1 MVLLKEK
8 VKKFMKENG
17 WFFISLILIIILF
30 NYHLPYY
37 IDMPGGIININDRIE
52 CDSCS
57 DINGSLNMLYV
68 SEYEATI
75 PTYLLSYIIPNWDL
89 EKVSEQQLNDESM
102 DDIYTRNRLM
112 LENSIDN
119 ATYVAYKEANK
130 EIELKDK
137 ETLVIATTMDN
148 GLKIGDKILEVDGK
162 KIDDVSEI
170 KEIIKSKNV
179 NDVMKVK
186 IIRDDKEKEV
196 YVKIKEEKDSKM
208 IGVVIV
214 TNFDYETDPDIEI
227 KFKSSESGSSGGFM
241 MALSIYTKISDNDI
255 VKGRKIAGTGTIEA
269 DGTVGEIDGIKY
281 KIMGASKNKIDIVL
295 VPSANYK
302 EAIEV
307 KEKYNYDIEIVKIDT
322 FSDAIKYLES
332 TK

>member
-1 MVLLKEK
+1 MVLLKNK
-8 VKKFMKENG
+8 VKSFIKENG
-17 WFFISLILIIILF
+17 WFFISLVLIIILF

-37 IDMPGGIININDRIE
+37 IDMPGGVININDRIE

-89 EKVSEQQLNDESM
+89 QEVSEQQVNDESM
-102 DDIYTRNRLM
+102 EDIYTRNRLM

-137 ETLVIATTMDN
+137 ETVVIATTMDN
-148 GLKIGDKILEVDGK
+148 GLKIGDEILEVDGN
-162 KIDDVSEI
+162 KINDVSEI

-179 NDVMKVK
+179 NDNMQVK

-196 YVKIKEEKDSKM
+196 EVKIKDKKGSKM

-214 TNFDYETDPDIEI
+214 TNFDYETDPDIDI

-241 MALSIYTKISDNDI
+241 MALSIYTKISDNDV

-281 KIMGASKNKIDIVL
+281 KIMGAYKNKMDIVL
-295 VPSANYK
+295 VPSGNYK
-302 EAIEV
+302 EAIKV
-307 KEKYNYDIEIVKIDT
+307 KKKYNYDMEIVKIDT

-332 TK
+332 DK

>member
-162 KIDDVSEI
+162 KIDDVNEI
-170 KEIIKSKNV
+170 REIIKSKNI

-196 YVKIKEEKDSKM
+196 NVKIKEEKDSKM

-214 TNFDYETDPDIEI
+214 TNFDYETNPDIEI